1 MDNFYHL
8 EAPDYQERI
17 DTSSNGGGG
26 GAIKTFCPK
35 FPVVHKFQENLIKK
49 DFNEKHKIVN
59 IIYFIS
65 INRYSNNMI
74 IYI

>member
-49 DFNEKHKIVN
+49 DFNEN
-59 IIYFIS
+59 IK
-65 INRYSNNMI
+65 
-74 IYI
+74 